1 MTDIAIADGSPG
13 MPFLGHR
20 GLTRREALRLS
31 GACAAAV
38 ATSACSN
45 ADDTVVRP
53 EGVPLS
59 AFGKKSTTAEVT
71 AGIDLAGKTV
81 LITGATSGLG
91 FESMR
96 TLAARGARILATG
109 RTLDKA
115 REACAQVG
123 AGCTPLALELES
135 LDSVRACSD
144 AVLALGAPIDVLM
157 CNAGIMSLPQLEQV
171 GGLEKQFAVNHLGHF
186 LLVNRLLDRVR
197 AAPKGRV
204 VVMTSSAYKWATP
217 AGIEFDNLSGAR
229 DYTPNKAYGQSKTA
243 NGLFSLELARRLAG
257 TAATSNSVNPGPV
270 NTNLSRNFPA
280 WQRRI
285 FGFLG
290 FLLPKAETGAA
301 TQCYV
306 ATAPAL
312 ARVSGHYFE
321 HCNPRVPGGQMT
333 NSTLAQRLW
342 TVSEELCRKHLV

>member
-1 MTDIAIADGSPG
+1 MTDYALAGAAPRLQ
-13 MPFLGHR
+13 F
-20 GLTRREALRLS
+20 LTRRDALR
-31 GACAAAV
+31 GTAAAAAAV
-38 ATSACSN
+38 ATSACSK
-45 ADDTVVRP
+45 ADDTVIRP
-53 EGVPLS
+53 PGVPLS
-59 AFGKKSTTAEVT
+59 SFNKKTTTAEVT
-71 AGIDLAGKTV
+71 AGIDLTGKTV

-109 RTLDKA
+109 RTLEKA
-115 REACAQVG
+115 QAACAQVG
-123 AGCTPLALELES
+123 ANCTPLALELES
-135 LDSVRACSD
+135 LDSVRACSE
-144 AVLALGAPIDVLM
+144 AVRALDTPIDVLM

-186 LLVNRLLDRVR
+186 LLVHRLLDKVK
-197 AAPKGRV
+197 AAPQGRV

-243 NGLFSLELARRLAG
+243 NGLFSLELARRLEG
-257 TAATSNSVNPGPV
+257 TTATSNCVNPGPV
-270 NTNLSRNFPA
+270 NTNLSRYYPA

-290 FLLPKAETGAA
+290 FLLPTAETGAA

-312 ARVSGHYFE
+312 ANVRGHYFE

-333 NSTLAQRLW
+333 NAALAQRLW
-342 TVSEELCRKHLV
+342 TVSEELCGGRLA